1 MWSFRVPKHSLQVP
15 KRLFQFPKITAAVG
29 RYDRSRDRSIES
41 IGSIGSIIFRSFET
55 FSKDR
60 SRRDDRF
67 RPKIV
72 QIRAILAIFR
82 PFEYFC
88 DFRFGRF
95 GIAFGSIDM
104 ASEGRGGPPWCMG
117 KAPWHC
123 QA

>member
-1 MWSFRVPKHSLQVP
+1 MSSATSMTCRIGIYPYVQKYIDETWR
-15 KRLFQFPKITAAVG
+15 
-29 RYDRSRDRSIES
+29 RSVRSIARS
-41 IGSIGSIIFRSFET
+41 IDRIDRFDRFGIFSFVRN

-60 SRRDDRF
+60 LRRDDRF

-82 PFEYFC
+82 PFEDFC

-104 ASEGRGGPPWCMG
+104 ASEGRGGPPWYSAFHG
-117 KAPWHC
+117 
-123 QA
+123 

>member
-1 MWSFRVPKHSLQVP
+1 MAEVIKPPIPLLTRVN
-15 KRLFQFPKITAAVG
+15 TAAVG

-41 IGSIGSIIFRSFET
+41 IGSIGSIIFRSFEN

-82 PFEYFC
+82 PFEDFC

-104 ASEGRGGPPWCMG
+104 ASEGRGGPPCCWTSID
-117 KAPWHC
+117 AEVL
-123 QA
+123 QEA

>member
-1 MWSFRVPKHSLQVP
+1 MQLALVKELSANNASKEVL
-15 KRLFQFPKITAAVG
+15 IEANTAAVG

-41 IGSIGSIIFRSFET
+41 IGSIGSVIFRSFKN

-82 PFEYFC
+82 PFEDFC

-104 ASEGRGGPPWCMG
+104 ASEGRGGPPWSCL
-117 KAPWHC
+117 AR
-123 QA
+123 